1 MGENENL
8 KVVKDTYLAYR
19 DLDIPTLLNCLT
31 DDVMWFS
38 IGPPEII
45 PTAGIWFGRGQ
56 VEHYF
61 ATLQG
66 TEEVQSFNPEEFIA
80 EGDKVVALGHLQRNV
95 KSTGSLIE
103 SPWIHIFTLREGK
116 ISEFRSFYD
125 TAVAVAAL
133 ADIQSRP
140 SNMGAANALMSTDL

>member
-1 MGENENL
+1 
-8 KVVKDTYLAYR
+8 
-19 DLDIPTLLNCLT
+19 
-31 DDVMWFS
+31 
-38 IGPPEII
+38 
-45 PTAGIWFGRGQ
+45 
-56 VEHYF
+56 
-61 ATLQG
+61 LQG